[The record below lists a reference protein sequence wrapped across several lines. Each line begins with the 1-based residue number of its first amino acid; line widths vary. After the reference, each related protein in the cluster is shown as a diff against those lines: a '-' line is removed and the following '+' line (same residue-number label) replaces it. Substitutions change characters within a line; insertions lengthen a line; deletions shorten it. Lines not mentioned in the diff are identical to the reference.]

1 MKKFLAIMLA
11 IMMVISTT
19 ACSSNSEPKK
29 GASTELGCEISDYLF
44 LDSEE
49 KISKFIEDNELR
61 YDEENGDYFNHYI
74 SVTLSE
80 DSSSITMATLS
91 NPGNYTMFGIGI
103 GETFD
108 RDIVTN
114 RLNRNNLPLLSDEG
128 DYIYYGVS
136 GIDESPVLCVRLNED
151 GTVGFV
157 LYDTNGTESVASNA
171 NVVADISAPEIY
183 RAFEESLKAE
193 DSAFHGPLV
202 EKALTFI
209 DNHPDLFIGGDPN
222 HEAANYM
229 SNEAFDYRKYAK
241 SAENYPLTIIW
252 GSEMYVYDISENNIS
267 DNMCLTEGVLFNSGN
282 VQEVYYFLMP
292 GSIDVYMGDYVD
304 FEALPIGYGSFNN
317 TDGGTTDCVF
327 LAVTSMW
334 TYEEAPDQGY

>member
-1 MKKFLAIMLA
+1 MKKFLASIMA
-11 IMMVISTT
+11 IMMVLSIT
-19 ACSSNSEPKK
+19 ACGSSEQPKK
-29 GASTELGCEISDYLF
+29 GASAELGCEISDYLF

-49 KISKFIEDNELR
+49 KISKFIEDNELQ

-74 SVTLSE
+74 SVTLDE

-91 NPGNYTMFGIGI
+91 NPGNYTMFGISI

-108 RDIVTN
+108 RDIVTS

-136 GIDESPVLCVRLNED
+136 GMNESPILCVRLNDD

-157 LYDTNGTESVASNA
+157 LYDAEGAESVASNA
-171 NVVADISAPEIY
+171 NVVADITAPELY
-183 RAFEESLKAE
+183 RLFEESLKAE

-202 EKALTFI
+202 DKALTFI

-222 HEAANYM
+222 HEAVNYM

-267 DNMCLTEGVLFNSGN
+267 DNMCLTEGVIFSYNDPK
-282 VQEVYYFLMP
+282 EVYYFLMP

-304 FEALPIGYGSFNN
+304 FEALPIGYGSFDN

>member
-1 MKKFLAIMLA
+1 MKKFLASIMV
-11 IMMVISTT
+11 IMMIISIT
-19 ACSSNSEPKK
+19 ACGSSEQPKK
-29 GASTELGCEISDYLF
+29 GASTELGCEISDYFF

-49 KISKFIEDNELR
+49 KISKFIEDNGLQ

-74 SVTLSE
+74 SVTLDE
-80 DSSSITMATLS
+80 DSSSITMAALS
-91 NPGNYTMFGIGI
+91 NPGNYTMFGISI

-108 RDIVTN
+108 RDIVTS

-128 DYIYYGVS
+128 DHIYYGVS
-136 GIDESPVLCVRLNED
+136 GMDESPILCVRLNDD

-157 LYDTNGTESVASNA
+157 LYDAEGAESVASNT
-171 NVVADISAPEIY
+171 NVVADITAPELY
-183 RAFEESLKAE
+183 RMFEDSLKAD

-202 EKALTFI
+202 DKALTFI
-209 DNHPDLFIGGDPN
+209 DNHPDLFIGGDPD
-222 HEAANYM
+222 HEAVNYM

-267 DNMCLTEGVLFNSGN
+267 DNMCLTEGVIFSYSDPK
-282 VQEVYYFLMP
+282 EVYYFLMP

-304 FEALPIGYGSFNN
+304 FEALPIGYGSFDN
-317 TDGGTTDCVF
+317 TDGGTTSCVF

>member
-1 MKKFLAIMLA
+1 MKKFLAGIMV
-11 IMMVISTT
+11 IMMILNIT
-19 ACSSNSEPKK
+19 ACGKSEQPKK
-29 GASTELGCEISDYLF
+29 GESADLGCEVSDYLF
-44 LDSEE
+44 LDSED
-49 KISKFIEDNELR
+49 KINKFIEDNELR
-61 YDEENGDYFNHYI
+61 YDEDNGDYFNHYI
-74 SVTLSE
+74 SITLDE
-80 DSSSITMATLS
+80 DKSSITMATLI
-91 NPGNYTMFGIGI
+91 NPGNYTMFGISI

-108 RDIVTN
+108 RDIVTS

-128 DYIYYGVS
+128 DHIYYGVS
-136 GIDESPVLCVRLNED
+136 GIDESPVLCIRLNND

-157 LYDTNGTESVASNA
+157 LYDAKGAESVASNA
-171 NVVADISAPEIY
+171 EEIIDMTAPEIY
-183 RAFEESLKAE
+183 RAFEDYINSEGSE
-193 DSAFHGPLV
+193 FHGPLV
-202 EKALTFI
+202 DKALTFI

-252 GSEMYVYDISENNIS
+252 GSEMYVYDISENNIT
-267 DNMCLTEGVLFNSGN
+267 DNMCLTEGVLVDSSDGH
-282 VQEVYYFLMP
+282 VYYFLMP
-292 GSIDVYMGDYVD
+292 GTVDVYMGDYVD

-317 TDGGTTDCVF
+317 TDGGTTDCVY